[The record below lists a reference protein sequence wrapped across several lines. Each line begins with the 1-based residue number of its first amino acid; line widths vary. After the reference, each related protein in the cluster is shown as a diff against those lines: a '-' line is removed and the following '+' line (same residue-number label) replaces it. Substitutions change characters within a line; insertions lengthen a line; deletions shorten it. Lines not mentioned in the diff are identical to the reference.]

1 MLVKSVSVQGFRN
14 LKDDTIFLGDGIN
27 ILCGDNAQGKTNIL
41 EAVYFCSMGRS
52 HRIKQDSRLIN
63 FDSKEAHIRVFTEK
77 EKMTDRIDVH
87 LRKDEKKGIAVNGIP
102 IKRLSELLGT
112 FYTVIFSPEDLSLI
126 KNAPSERR
134 RFIDMELCQLSN
146 VYYYDLGK
154 KNGY

>member
-1 MLVKSVSVQGFRN
+1 MLVRSVSVQGFRN

-77 EKMTDRIDVH
+77 EKLTDRIDVH
-87 LRKDEKKGIAVNGIP
+87 LRKDEKKV
-102 IKRLSELLGT
+102 LLLT
-112 FYTVIFSPEDLSLI
+112 EYL
-126 KNAPSERR
+126 
-134 RFIDMELCQLSN
+134 
-146 VYYYDLGK
+146 
-154 KNGY
+154 